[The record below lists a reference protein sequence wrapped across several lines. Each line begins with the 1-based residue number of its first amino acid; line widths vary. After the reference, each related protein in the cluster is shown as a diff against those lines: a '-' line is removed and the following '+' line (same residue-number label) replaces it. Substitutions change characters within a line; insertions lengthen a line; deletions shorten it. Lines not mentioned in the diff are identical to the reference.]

1 MAQKKPAGK
10 PIKITLTESQIS
22 DIIQRAAKTRRSIRV
37 ESLEDRIAPS
47 RIGLPIF
54 GGAEDA
60 DKFDDSTPPADDLP
74 GVQHGDGPLFSDG
87 APTTD
92 GDGSFLAPQDPYSD
106 GGGNDGIVDPT
117 DPLNPDNPGD
127 GLLDPTAGPGDGVLD
142 PTNPDLSGGDINPP
156 GGPDEIVNPLVEPG
170 TEGGVNPTVD
180 EAANVEFNENLHLQ
194 GDAPDAG
201 LSSEE
206 MEEHRLNI
214 LRQLRGQ

>member
-10 PIKITLTESQIS
+10 PIKITLTEAQIS
-22 DIIQRAAKTRRSIRV
+22 DIIQRAAKTRRSVRV

-60 DKFDDSTPPADDLP
+60 DKVDAPAPGALP
-74 GVQHGDGPLFSDG
+74 GEEFPEGSGLPGEQFPGDGP
-87 APTTD
+87 TVD
-92 GDGSFLAPQDPYSD
+92 GDTNLSDPND
-106 GGGNDGIVDPT
+106 PFFPTGPEGDPNDGIIDP
-117 DPLNPDNPGD
+117 NNPGD
-127 GLLDPTAGPGDGVLD
+127 GIIDPGAGD
-142 PTNPDLSGGDINPP
+142 PQIILPTDPD
-156 GGPDEIVNPLVEPG
+156 
-170 TEGGVNPTVD
+170 GGVIAPELDGDVPVEQASVD

-194 GDAPDAG
+194 GDAPDSGLTAG
-201 LSSEE
+201 E